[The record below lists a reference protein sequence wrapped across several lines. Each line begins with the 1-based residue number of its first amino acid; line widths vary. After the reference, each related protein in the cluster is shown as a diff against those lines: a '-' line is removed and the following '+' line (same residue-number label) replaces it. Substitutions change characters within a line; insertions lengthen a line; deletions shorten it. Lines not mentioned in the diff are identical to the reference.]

1 LNILKS
7 PHLVGFICHI
17 VGLNIDKAVM
27 QNSSSSPMGLQALVF
42 ALVSASFTTIY
53 LLQPVL
59 PVLQQEFGVDEKQAS
74 LAISAV
80 ILGIALSNLPFG
92 RMADRVPI
100 KPIIATGGLV
110 VVICGLGC
118 AMVQQMSHLIVLRF
132 IQGLFIPALTTCL
145 AAYLAKHLPVERL
158 NVVMGSYVSAT
169 VAGGLGGRL
178 LGGWI
183 HPPLHWRYA
192 FVTVSL
198 LVSLATLAALRYL
211 PSEKQEAT
219 LSADDD
225 GFIALLKR
233 TDLLRI
239 YSVAFLSFWVFSA
252 LFNYLPFYLAGPAF
266 NASTQRITFM
276 YMAYVLGIIVGPLSG
291 QLSNRLGNG
300 ATMVIGAI
308 VFALA
313 LAATH
318 IMSLWAVAVGLS
330 GVCVGFFSIHSAAA
344 GSLNQ
349 KLKTSRGRAN
359 SLYVLFYYLGGS
371 AGITVSGYSYE
382 SFGWPGVTIAGILL
396 LAVILAAG
404 VVEIR
409 AGRNR

>member
-1 LNILKS
+1 MKI
-7 PHLVGFICHI
+7 
-17 VGLNIDKAVM
+17 
-27 QNSSSSPMGLQALVF
+27 NSTSAIRLQAVVF

-59 PVLQQEFGVDEKQAS
+59 PVLQQEFGIDENQAS
-74 LAISAV
+74 LGISAV

-92 RMADRVPI
+92 RLADRRPI
-100 KPIIATGGLV
+100 KPIILAGGLV
-110 VVICGLGC
+110 VILCGLGC
-118 AMVQQMSHLIVLRF
+118 AIVQQFTLLVLLRF

-145 AAYLAKHLPVERL
+145 AAYLAKNLPVERL

-192 FVTVSL
+192 FITVSV
-198 LVSLATLAALRYL
+198 LVLLATVSAIKYL
-211 PSEKQEAT
+211 PSEKYRPTVFSEE
-219 LSADDD
+219 D

-233 TDLLRI
+233 SDLLRI
-239 YSVAFLSFWVFSA
+239 YSVAFFSFWVFSA

-266 NASTQRITFM
+266 HASTQRITIM
-276 YMAYVLGIIVGPLSG
+276 YMAYILGIVVGPLSG
-291 QLSNRLGNG
+291 QLSNRIGNG
-300 ATMVIGAI
+300 ATMVFGAAI
-308 VFALA
+308 WALA

-318 IMSLWAVAVGLS
+318 ITSLLAVAAGLS
-330 GVCVGFFSIHSAAA
+330 GICVGFFAIHSAAA

-349 KLKTSRGRAN
+349 KLKSSRGRAN

-371 AGITVSGYSYE
+371 TGITVCGFGYQKSG
-382 SFGWPGVTIAGILL
+382 WWGVTGIGMVLL
-396 LAVILAAG
+396 VVIFAAG
-404 VVEIR
+404 MVEMR
-409 AGRNR
+409 LRKRRS

>member
-1 LNILKS
+1 MKS
-7 PHLVGFICHI
+7 ISAFR
-17 VGLNIDKAVM
+17 
-27 QNSSSSPMGLQALVF
+27 LQAIVF

-59 PVLQQEFGVDEKQAS
+59 PVLQQEFGVDENRAS
-74 LAISAV
+74 LGISAV

-92 RMADRVPI
+92 RLADRRPI
-100 KPIIATGGLV
+100 KPIIFVGGLV
-110 VVICGLGC
+110 VILCGLGC
-118 AMVQQMSHLIVLRF
+118 AIVRQIAVLVLLRF
-132 IQGLFIPALTTCL
+132 VQGLFIPALTTCL

-192 FVTVSL
+192 FITVSV
-198 LVSLATLAALRYL
+198 LVLLATISAIKYL
-211 PSEKQEAT
+211 PSEESRPT
-219 LSADDD
+219 PLSEDD

-233 TDLLRI
+233 SELLRI

-266 NASTQRITFM
+266 HASTQRITIM
-276 YMAYVLGIIVGPLSG
+276 YMAYILGIVVGPLSG
-291 QLSNRLGNG
+291 KLSNRIGNG
-300 ATMVIGAI
+300 ATMVIGSAI
-308 VFALA
+308 WALA

-318 IMSLWAVAVGLS
+318 ITSFWAVAAGLS
-330 GVCVGFFSIHSAAA
+330 GICVGFFAIHSAAA

-349 KLKTSRGRAN
+349 KLTSSRGRAN

-371 AGITVSGYSYE
+371 TGITVCGFGYQRL
-382 SFGWPGVTIAGILL
+382 GWWGVTGTGMVLL
-396 LAVILAAG
+396 VLIFAAG
-404 VVEIR
+404 MVEMR
-409 AGRNR
+409 STKEPS

>member
-1 LNILKS
+1 V
-7 PHLVGFICHI
+7 P
-17 VGLNIDKAVM
+17 IDPM
-27 QNSSSSPMGLQALVF
+27 TQNVPPSSAGLQALVF

-59 PVLQQEFGVDEKQAS
+59 PVLEQEFGVDAKHAS
-74 LAISAV
+74 LSISAV

-92 RMADRVPI
+92 RMADRIRV
-100 KPIIATGGLV
+100 KPLIAAGGLV
-110 VVICGLGC
+110 VVLCALGC
-118 AMVQQMSHLIVLRF
+118 AVVREMSHLIILRF

-145 AAYLAKHLPVERL
+145 AAYLAQHLPAERL

-198 LVSLATLAALRYL
+198 LVAVATLAALRYL
-211 PSEKQEAT
+211 PPEKPKAAAS
-219 LSADDD
+219 SADQ
-225 GFIALLKR
+225 GFLALLAR
-233 TDLLRI
+233 TELLRI
-239 YSVAFLSFWVFSA
+239 YSVAFLAFWVFSA

-266 NASTQRITFM
+266 NASTQRITLM

-291 QLSNRLGNG
+291 QLSNHLGNG
-300 ATMVIGAI
+300 TTMVIGAL
-308 VFALA
+308 VCALA

-318 IMSLWAVAVGLS
+318 VMSLWAVVLGLS
-330 GVCVGFFSIHSAAA
+330 GVCVGFFAIHSAAA

-349 KLKTSRGRAN
+349 KLKASRGRAN
-359 SLYVLFYYLGGS
+359 SLYVLFYYLGGT
-371 AGITVSGYSYE
+371 AGITVSGYGYE
-382 SFGWPGVTIAGILL
+382 YFGWVGVTASGMLL
-396 LAVILAAG
+396 LAVIMAAG
-404 VVEIR
+404 IVEIR
-409 AGRNR
+409 SARKGRVRPVP